1 MNEYFLEGQGIYYR
15 TNGYQPDRPTLV
27 FIHGLSGSCSAWA
40 RYEQLFQDRYNV
52 VTFDLRGHG
61 KSVKPKQYSDYAM
74 TNFANDL
81 EVLAKH
87 LGLKDFVLI
96 SHSFGTLIALEYLSK
111 HQDSVRRVVF
121 LSPDFAVKK
130 RLVSQLIRP
139 LLLVTGLFRLL
150 PFSGLPGSH
159 VDYDKYPDSGDWNI
173 PRMIA
178 DVGNTT
184 LRVYLYCTRQTYVPD
199 WEDFLSEIRKP
210 TLIMHGQKDSIFP
223 VRNSL
228 IMDRKIKNTKLIIL
242 PKADHIL
249 VLNNFK
255 EVSEAIK
262 EFVEAS

>member
-1 MNEYFLEGQGIYYR
+1 MTEQYFQKRNIYYR
-15 TNGYQPDRPTLV
+15 TNALRAERTTLV
-27 FIHGLSGSCSAWA
+27 FVHGLSGSSSAWLK
-40 RYEQLFQDRYNV
+40 YEQLFDERYNI

-61 KSVKPKQYSDYAM
+61 KSAKPGRYEDYAM
-74 TNFANDL
+74 TNFADDL
-81 EVLAKH
+81 EALVAH
-87 LGLKDFVLI
+87 LGLRDFVLI

-111 HQDSVRRVVF
+111 HQDLVQKIIF

-139 LLLVTGLFRLL
+139 LLLVTSLLRLL
-150 PFSGLPGSH
+150 PFAGRPGHH
-159 VDYDKYPDSGDWNI
+159 VDYGKYPDSGDWNI

-199 WEDFLSEIRKP
+199 WEDFLPEIAKP

-228 IMDRKIKNTKLIIL
+228 VMDKKIKDTKLIIL
-242 PKADHIL
+242 PQADHIL
-249 VLNNFK
+249 VLNNFA
-255 EVSEAIK
+255 EVSQAIA
-262 EFVEAS
+262 EFVS